1 MIATCTNR
9 KCGLVFDSLGIDI
22 KNSINVVIENNR
34 VTCPKCS
41 SVAKLL
47 DGTFNF
53 DKDGLATLLSGPQIT
68 FEILTQLKL
77 LAEKAIKDEYSTE
90 TFKEKAKSISPIL
103 EFLNS
108 FIPEDKKE
116 FRNYF
121 YTFLTGLIL
130 FLLSEANDS
139 EQNIKNNIYNTY
151 NIRNVENTKPFVQ
164 KGAKL
169 NSKKRKGKRG
179 K

>member
-9 KCGLVFDSLGIDI
+9 KCGLVFDYLGINI

-34 VTCPKCS
+34 VTCPKCH

-47 DGTFNF
+47 DGKFNF
-53 DKDGLATLLSGPQIT
+53 DEDGLATLLSGPQIT

-77 LAEKAIKDEYSTE
+77 LAEKAIKEEYSAE
-90 TFKEKAKSISPIL
+90 TFIEKAKSISPIF

-116 FRNYF
+116 FKNYF

-130 FLLSEANDS
+130 FLLSKVNDS
-139 EQNIKNNIYNTY
+139 EQNVTNNVSNTY
-151 NIRNVENTKPFVQ
+151 NVRNVENTKPSVQ
-164 KGAKL
+164 KGVKL
-169 NSKKRKGKRG
+169 NGKKQKGKRG

>member
-1 MIATCTNR
+1 MVATCTNP
-9 KCGLVFDSLGIDI
+9 KCRLIFEYSGIIIKDST
-22 KNSINVVIENNR
+22 NVVIENNR
-34 VTCPKCS
+34 VTCPKCC

-53 DKDGLATLLSGPQIT
+53 DKDGLATMLSDPQIT

-77 LAEKAIKDEYSTE
+77 LAEKAIREEYSAE
-90 TFKEKAKSISPIL
+90 TFIEKAKSISPIF

-130 FLLSEANDS
+130 FLLSKANDS
-139 EQNIKNNIYNTY
+139 EQNITNNIYNTY
-151 NIRNVENTKPFVQ
+151 NVRNVENTKPSIQ
-164 KGAKL
+164 KGVKL
-169 NSKKRKGKRG
+169 NCKKRKGKRG